1 MAGKLLRGSP
11 LLFLFVTVFVDMIG
25 YGIVIP
31 LLPFYVQ
38 QQASGAALVGLLGSL
53 YAAMQFVGGPFLG
66 GLSDRVGRRPVL
78 LLCLFGTSFAYLLL
92 GLADTLLLLVA
103 AVVLAGGAAGTLA
116 TAQAYIA
123 DSTLAGD
130 RARGLGL
137 IGAAF
142 GLGLIAGPVLGGL
155 LSLYS
160 LGAPAFAASALAL
173 CNVAFG
179 FFVLPESLPLT
190 RRTSTPILQLNPVSQ
205 LAGVLGVGSIRALLL
220 AVFLLN
226 LSFAGLLTNFPLFS
240 NARFGWDATAN
251 AFFFAFVGVCAV
263 LTQGVLLGRLQPRF
277 GEKRLLLGGLALM
290 AVNLGLM
297 ALVPLGSLLYPVV
310 DGSDLAP
317 RLRARAGQGYGWTAG
332 HPQPDPDP
340 GTHDLGPHLRPPRR
354 SGALLGRQPPGG
366 AGSVGSSGC
375 FGTAGC
381 PQAVHFSY
389 ATRTGS
395 VISCLLLA
403 RLQTSYSGSVSLLS
417 PSARRSSTCRSTF
430 PTWGLC

>member
-1 MAGKLLRGSP
+1 MLRGSP

-38 QQASGAALVGLLGSL
+38 QQASGAVLVGLLGAL

-66 GLSDRVGRRPVL
+66 GLSDRSGRRPVL
-78 LLCLFGTSFAYLLL
+78 LLCLLGTSLAYLLL
-92 GLADTLLLLVA
+92 GLADTLLLLVG
-103 AVVLAGGAAGTLA
+103 AVVLAGGAGGTLA

-123 DSTLAGD
+123 DSTSPGD

-179 FFVLPESLPLT
+179 FFILPESLPLM
-190 RRTSTPILQLNPVSQ
+190 RRTSTPILRLNPVSQ
-205 LAGVLGVGSIRALLL
+205 LGGVLRMGSIRALLL

-277 GEKRLLLGGLALM
+277 GEKRLLLVGLALM

-297 ALVPLGSLLYPVV
+297 ALVPLGLLLYPVV
-310 DGSDLAP
+310 GVLAVGTGLAIP
-317 RLRARAGQGYGWTAG
+317 SLTALISHRVSEREQGKVMGGQQAILSLTLI
-332 HPQPDPDP
+332 
-340 GTHDLGPHLRPPRR
+340 LGPVISGLAFDHLGAPAPYWI
-354 SGALLGRQPPGG
+354 GGLLATLALLIAAAALLPNQAAIVAERNIVKPFFSGR
-366 AGSVGSSGC
+366 
-375 FGTAGC
+375 
-381 PQAVHFSY
+381 
-389 ATRTGS
+389 
-395 VISCLLLA
+395 
-403 RLQTSYSGSVSLLS
+403 
-417 PSARRSSTCRSTF
+417 SALRKPRKRERD
-430 PTWGLC
+430 L

>member
-123 DSTLAGD
+123 DSTPAGD

-190 RRTSTPILQLNPVSQ
+190 RRTSTPILELNPVSQ

-310 DGSDLAP
+310 GILAVGTGLAIP
-317 RLRARAGQGYGWTAG
+317 SLTALISHRVSEREQGKVMGGQQAILSLTLI
-332 HPQPDPDP
+332 
-340 GTHDLGPHLRPPRR
+340 LGPTI
-354 SGALLGRQPPGG
+354 SGLTFDRLGAPAPYWVGSLLAALALLAAAAALVPWGVPKRYTSRTPREPG
-366 AGSVGSSGC
+366 A
-375 FGTAGC
+375 
-381 PQAVHFSY
+381 
-389 ATRTGS
+389 
-395 VISCLLLA
+395 
-403 RLQTSYSGSVSLLS
+403 
-417 PSARRSSTCRSTF
+417 
-430 PTWGLC
+430 

>member
-1 MAGKLLRGSP
+1 MRSMWRGSS
-11 LLFLFVTVFVDMIG
+11 LAFLFITVFVDMIG

-38 QQASGAALVGLLGSL
+38 QYVPGAVLIGLLGSL
-53 YAAMQFVGGPFLG
+53 YAAMQFFGGPFLG
-66 GLSDRVGRRPVL
+66 GLSDRIGRRPVL
-78 LLCLFGTSFAYLLL
+78 LLCLFGTS
-92 GLADTLLLLVA
+92 LALLLVA
-103 AVVLAGGAAGTLA
+103 AVALAGAAGGTLA

-123 DSTLAGD
+123 DSTSPED

-155 LSLYS
+155 LSLFS

-179 FFVLPESLPLT
+179 FFILPESLPLT
-190 RRTSTPILQLNPVSQ
+190 RRTSTPILELNPVSQ

-263 LTQGVLLGRLQPRF
+263 LAQGVLLGRLQPRF

-310 DGSDLAP
+310 GVLAVGTGLAIP
-317 RLRARAGQGYGWTAG
+317 SLTALISHRVSEREQGKVMGGQQAILSLTLI
-332 HPQPDPDP
+332 
-340 GTHDLGPHLRPPRR
+340 LGPTI
-354 SGALLGRQPPGG
+354 SGLTFDRLGAPAPYWVGSLLAVLALLAAAAALVPRGVPERYTSRTPREPG
-366 AGSVGSSGC
+366 A
-375 FGTAGC
+375 
-381 PQAVHFSY
+381 
-389 ATRTGS
+389 
-395 VISCLLLA
+395 
-403 RLQTSYSGSVSLLS
+403 
-417 PSARRSSTCRSTF
+417 
-430 PTWGLC
+430 

>member
-1 MAGKLLRGSP
+1 MTKMLRGSP

-38 QQASGAALVGLLGSL
+38 QQASSAVLVGLLGAL

-66 GLSDRVGRRPVL
+66 GLSDRAGRRPVL
-78 LLCLFGTSFAYLLL
+78 LFCLLGTSLAYLLL
-92 GLADTLLLLVA
+92 GMADTLLLLMV
-103 AVVLAGGAAGTLA
+103 AVVLAGGAGGTLA

-123 DSTLAGD
+123 DSTSPGD

-173 CNVAFG
+173 CNVTFG
-179 FFVLPESLPLT
+179 FFILPESLPLM
-190 RRTSTPILQLNPVSQ
+190 RRTSTPILRLNPVSQ
-205 LAGVLGVGSIRALLL
+205 LGGVLRMGSIRALLL

-277 GEKRLLLGGLALM
+277 GEKRLLLVGLALM
-290 AVNLGLM
+290 AVNLSLM
-297 ALVPLGSLLYPVV
+297 ALVPLGPLLYPVV
-310 DGSDLAP
+310 GVLAVGTGLAIP
-317 RLRARAGQGYGWTAG
+317 SLTALISHRVSEREQGKVMGGQQAILSLTLI
-332 HPQPDPDP
+332 
-340 GTHDLGPHLRPPRR
+340 LGPVISGLAFDHLGASSPYWI
-354 SGALLGRQPPGG
+354 GGLLATLALLVATAASLPEHLGHNTATQALFRKRREPGG
-366 AGSVGSSGC
+366 
-375 FGTAGC
+375 
-381 PQAVHFSY
+381 
-389 ATRTGS
+389 
-395 VISCLLLA
+395 
-403 RLQTSYSGSVSLLS
+403 
-417 PSARRSSTCRSTF
+417 
-430 PTWGLC
+430 